1 MESWAFCAKT
11 VSPTMWHICSLLH
24 AAVRRKIDRNL
35 IEAKGE
41 ARTDLQWWAEKLKDK
56 TELSLIT
63 KSVTAS
69 ITTDTS
75 DARDRIHHQH
85 GENRQHGEG
94 KIGVFG
100 KEHNIERTRRTHK
113 QGKK

>member
-63 KSVTAS
+63 KPVTAS
-69 ITTDTS
+69 ITTDAS

-85 GENRQHGEG
+85 GES
-94 KIGVFG
+94 
-100 KEHNIERTRRTHK
+100 
-113 QGKK
+113 